1 MKKLFILF
9 SVFVASNFMFA
20 QENVV
25 KFQADVANKNGDILF
40 IKENRNIIKE
50 IKSDAYG
57 HFESSFEIKDG
68 MYQLFDGKEYSDL
81 YLKGGYNLRMK
92 VDSQHFDES
101 IQYLGKGAEENNYL
115 AGKIRDEANYNYDDL
130 LSMNDDEFN
139 KNVEIKKQKDIALLD
154 KSKLDANFV
163 AIQKKS
169 MDKEFAE
176 MKMYFKEKQAQSKLN
191 NTAAP
196 SFNYMNYAGGTTK
209 LEDLKG
215 KYVYIDVWATWCGP
229 CRAELPSLKK
239 IEEKY
244 KGKNIQFV
252 SISVDVDKDLEK
264 WKTFVK
270 EKELGGIQLFADKN
284 WLSDFIKSFGIN
296 SIPRFILIDPNGKVV
311 NADANRPSNF
321 KLEEQLDA
329 LLK

>member
-1 MKKLFILF
+1 MKKIIIFLLVITANSIGFG
-9 SVFVASNFMFA
+9 
-20 QENVV
+20 QEKTV
-25 KFQADVANKNGDILF
+25 KFQANVSNKNGDILF

-57 HFESSFEIKDG
+57 HFEASFDIKDG

-81 YLKGGYNLRMK
+81 FLKAGYNLKMRL
-92 VDSQHFDES
+92 DGSHFDES
-101 IQYLGKGAEENNYL
+101 IQYEGKGADENNYL
-115 AGKIRDEANYNYDDL
+115 AEVIRGQATFNFDDL
-130 LSMNDDEFN
+130 LAMNEADFT
-139 KNVEIKKQKDIALLD
+139 KNLELKKQNDILLLE
-154 KSKLDANFV
+154 KAKLDPYFV
-163 AIQKKS
+163 ELQKKS
-169 MDKEFAE
+169 IEKEFAE
-176 MKMYFKEKQAQSKLN
+176 MKMYYKEKKSKSKLN
-191 NTAAP
+191 DIIAP
-196 SFNYMNYAGGTTK
+196 TFNYANYAGGTTK
-209 LEDLKG
+209 LEDLRG

-270 EKELGGIQLFADKN
+270 DKQLGGIQLFADKN
-284 WLSDFIKSFGIN
+284 WMSDFIKAFQIN

-311 NADANRPSNF
+311 NADANRPSNS